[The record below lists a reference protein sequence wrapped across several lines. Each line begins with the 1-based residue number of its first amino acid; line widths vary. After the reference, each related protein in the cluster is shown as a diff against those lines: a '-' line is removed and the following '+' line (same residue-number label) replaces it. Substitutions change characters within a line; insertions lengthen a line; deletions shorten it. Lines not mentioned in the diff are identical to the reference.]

1 VQADA
6 VIETTLPTESSTDLP
21 SRRPIAGALSRVT
34 KYSAVRLVTVAL
46 AVVLAVY
53 LTILVANMGGFVD
66 TIVRNQIDWT
76 IAGRVQAGW
85 LRGVSTE
92 EKFRIIEETVAA
104 MEEAAG
110 LNEPFMLRCLRWL
123 KRGLLLD
130 WGESTSWLIHW
141 GGARSSDA
149 RDVILYNL
157 PRTLLLFGTANLFLF
172 VTSILFAL
180 RLTRKHG
187 SWLDRLVISLSP
199 MSSAPAWAYGVLL
212 NLIAIRV
219 LGGLSTGGAFD
230 SWPDDFSLSYIP
242 IVLKHMITPF
252 LAIFLNGLFQSVY
265 AWRSFFLVFT
275 NEDHVEMAK
284 ARGLTARMIERR
296 YILRPGLPNVLTSFS
311 LLLIALWQEVIAL
324 EMFFNVQGVGKL
336 FYTALRGFD
345 MPVILGLV
353 VTFAYLLAITVFLL
367 DIVYAL
373 VDPRVRIGGE
383 SRTVRPAV
391 AGGLRARLA
400 RRRFRPLMRP
410 KWAAGESSGE
420 AKDPFSDPALRQPRT
435 AGYLPHAN
443 PGRFRSAL
451 SGFALGVWSVAGSLA
466 RTLSEIALYP
476 SAVLSLAFIIALMA
490 ASVATVIAIPYDEA
504 VALWRGEE
512 RIWERNPAKA
522 QPAWV
527 NFFRIEDLPRS
538 VEMSSRDAKATTVS
552 APVQGGGSLQAGV
565 VTKSRNVVSDTMTE
579 IVMAFAFDYPYGAF
593 PQDLVLYVEAE
604 YDQKKP
610 LLAVDWLTPDGREL
624 ELASTTISN
633 YFSWH
638 LAQDEKLQRKLDGL
652 QPQRAVFA
660 DPASDAFEPLKGTY
674 ELRITAFVFEEAAD
688 VDADI
693 VLQGQVY
700 GLAGTDHRRR
710 DMMVALL
717 WGMPVALAFG
727 FLAALGTSLST
738 IVIAAV
744 GTWHGGWV
752 DNLLQRITEVNMILP
767 FLPVSLMV
775 YTLYSKSFWAIL
787 GVTVLLSIFGNA
799 IKNYR
804 AIFMQLKDSP
814 YIEAAQA
821 YGATDRRVIF
831 RYLIP
836 RIGAILIPQL
846 VILIPGYV
854 FLEATLAFLGVSDP
868 MMPTWGKLIVEAVNY
883 GTHGG
888 DYHLVLEPAFLLL
901 ITGFAFA
908 MVGLSLERVL
918 EPRLREM

>member
-6 VIETTLPTESSTDLP
+6 VIETTLPAESSTDLP
-21 SRRPIAGALSRVT
+21 TGRPAVGVFTRVAR
-34 KYSAVRLVTVAL
+34 YSAVRLVTIAL

-53 LTILVANMGGFVD
+53 LTILIANMGGFVD
-66 TIVRNQIDWT
+66 TIVRSRIDGA
-76 IAGRVQAGW
+76 IAGRVMGGW
-85 LRGVSTE
+85 LRDVPTD
-92 EKFRIIEETVAA
+92 EKFQIIEQTIAA

-110 LNEPFMLRCLRWL
+110 LNEPFMLRCFRWL
-123 KRGLLLD
+123 GQGLTLD
-130 WGESTSWLIHW
+130 WGESTSWLIHR

-172 VTSILFAL
+172 VTSILLAL

-212 NLIAIRV
+212 NLVAIRV

-230 SWPDDFSLSYIP
+230 SWSGEFSLAYFP
-242 IVLKHMITPF
+242 ILIKHMITPF

-284 ARGLTARMIERR
+284 ARGLSARMIERR

-345 MPVILGLV
+345 MPIILGLV

-367 DIVYAL
+367 DVVYAL

-400 RRRFRPLMRP
+400 KMRLRPSKRRKQATRGG
-410 KWAAGESSGE
+410 AGG
-420 AKDPFSDPALRQPRT
+420 AKDPFRDLSPGQPRS
-435 AGYLPHAN
+435 AGYLAHGN
-443 PGRFRSAL
+443 PGRLRSAL
-451 SGFALGVWSVAGSLA
+451 SGVTRGMRSAAGSLVT
-466 RTLSEIALYP
+466 TLSEIALYP
-476 SAVLSLAFIIALMA
+476 SAVLSLAFIVALMA
-490 ASVATVIAIPYDEA
+490 ASVATVIAIPYEEA

-527 NFFRIEDLPRS
+527 NFFRMEDLPRS
-538 VEMSSRDAKATTVS
+538 LEMSSHGIEETRVS
-552 APVQGGGSLQAGV
+552 APVEGAGLVEAGV
-565 VTKSRNVVSDTMTE
+565 VTKSVNVVSDKMTE
-579 IVMAFAFDYPYGAF
+579 IVIAFPFDYPYGAF
-593 PQDLVLYVEAE
+593 PQDLVVYVQSE
-604 YDQKKP
+604 YDKKKP
-610 LLAVDWLTPDGREL
+610 LLIVDWLTPDGREL
-624 ELASTTISN
+624 ELTSTTMPS

-638 LAQDEKLQRKLDGL
+638 LAQDEELQRELDGR

-660 DPASDAFEPLKGTY
+660 DPVSEEFEPLKGMY
-674 ELRITAFVFEEAAD
+674 ELRLTALVFEEGSD
-688 VDADI
+688 IDADF
-693 VLQGQVY
+693 VLHGQVY

-836 RIGAILIPQL
+836 RISAILIPQL
-846 VILIPGYV
+846 VILIPSYV

-868 MMPTWGKLIVEAVNY
+868 MMPTWGKLIVEAVTY
-883 GTHGG
+883 GAHGG
-888 DYHLVLEPAFLLL
+888 DYHLVLEPAVLLL
-901 ITGFAFA
+901 TTGFAFA
-908 MVGLSLERVL
+908 MVGLSLERVF